1 MIKIEF
7 VLKSIILKDKYLITT
22 TIAKDVMCQTYDK
35 VMSWVVGHKIFFTSC
50 QYLKW
55 TLDGT
60 LLDEH
65 TKFTPIALKQSIAQK
80 KIPN

>member
-1 MIKIEF
+1 MIKIQF
-7 VLKSIILKDKYLITT
+7 VLKTIILKDKYLITT
-22 TIAKDVMCQTYDK
+22 TIAKDVMCQTC
-35 VMSWVVGHKIFFTSC
+35 VMSQTVGHKIFFTSY